1 MPICRIYNSFG
12 TELAHF
18 TPSSKSDK
26 LHWSVGRSSKCDVC
40 LKAVAETSIS
50 RQHFTLD
57 YESDGAWHIHDTS
70 RAGLVYNGQHVTE
83 MKLENGMVF
92 RFAQLFIGIGDRAV
106 PSKYRLAWGRT
117 TNQSGVLWHGVNEIG
132 ASHDNTIMI
141 REGDIA
147 RKHCLITVTADDELY
162 IANVS
167 SLVHTEIN
175 GVQLKGTDR
184 TLITPDDRLSFADFD
199 VDIEL
204 ADASAYKGEN
214 ILSEEELKLRN
225 ARAPAL
231 HQMKVFH
238 IVLLTLLAISFIIWL
253 ASFLISL
260 LPK

>member
-12 TELAHF
+12 NELMHF

-57 YESDGAWHIHDTS
+57 YEGDAWHIHDSS
-70 RAGLVYNGQHVTE
+70 RAGLVYNGQHITD
-83 MKLENGMVF
+83 MKLENGMVI

-106 PSKYRLAWGRT
+106 PSKYRLSWGRT
-117 TNQSGVLWHGVNEIG
+117 TSQSGVLWYGVNEIG
-132 ASHDNTIMI
+132 ASHDNTVMI

-147 RKHCLITVTADDELY
+147 RRHCLITVTPQDELY

-167 SLVHTEIN
+167 RLVTTEIN
-175 GVQLKGTDR
+175 GVQLKGTDKQ
-184 TLITPDDRLSFADFD
+184 LITPDDRLCLAGFD

-204 ADASAYKGEN
+204 AATDDAYKGEN

-225 ARAPAL
+225 ARAPAA
-231 HQMKVFH
+231 HQMKVLH
-238 IVLLTLLAISFIIWL
+238 VVLLTLLVIAIIIWVAGFML
-253 ASFLISL
+253 SL
-260 LPK
+260 MPK

>member
-1 MPICRIYNSFG
+1 MPICRIYNSNG
-12 TELAHF
+12 NELVHF

-26 LHWSVGRSSKCDVC
+26 LHWSVGRSSKCDIC

-57 YESDGAWHIHDTS
+57 YEGDAWHIHDSS
-70 RAGLVYNGQHVTE
+70 RAGLVYNGEHVTQ

-106 PSKYRLAWGRT
+106 PSKFRLSWGRVSD
-117 TNQSGVLWHGVNEIG
+117 QSGVLWHGVNEIG

-147 RKHCLITVTADDELY
+147 RKHCLITVTPEDELY

-167 SLVHTEIN
+167 SLVTTEIN
-175 GVQLKGTDR
+175 GVQLKGTDKR
-184 TLITPDDRLSFADFD
+184 LITQDDRLSLAGFD
-199 VDIEL
+199 VDIVT
-204 ADASAYKGEN
+204 AAANAYKGEN

-225 ARAPAL
+225 ARAPAT

-238 IVLLTLLAISFIIWL
+238 VVLLTILAIAIIVWL
-253 ASFLISL
+253 AGFMLSL
-260 LPK
+260 MPK